1 MQRRLSAILAAD
13 VVNYSRLMGADQT
26 GTLAALRAMRRDLFE
41 PAVANHRGQI
51 VKRMGDGWLVEFAS
65 VSDAVDCAMQVQE
78 GLADHDLLRL
88 RIGIHIGEVIFEE
101 EDIYGDG
108 VNIAA
113 RLEALAE
120 PGGLLISDSARNSL
134 DGKAAAVFS
143 DGGPQSLKNI
153 ARPVSVWRWSVGG
166 VAPAGVAEPLA
177 LPEKPSIAVL
187 PFTNMSGDPEQ
198 DYFADGITEDIITE
212 LARLQSLFVIARNTS
227 FTFKGESRNIQDV
240 ARTLGVHYVLEG
252 SVRKAGNR
260 VRVTGQ
266 LIDGKSGGHAWA
278 ERYDRDLA
286 DIFAVQ
292 DDVTEKIV
300 KALKVSLVGA
310 DELPER
316 AETAAP
322 EAYDCVLRGREQYR
336 LFTKEALANARAL
349 YERATAIDPAYAAP
363 YAGLAEVC
371 LHEWFLGD
379 AAAIDT
385 TFELALKATS
395 LNPDLP
401 LVYEALGNAY
411 LFTGRHDEAIAAFLR
426 WIELEP
432 NSAEAYAN
440 LAGAHVFNGE
450 PEKVHDLIAK
460 ASRLNPVYPFY
471 YPLYRGQAY
480 FVAGRYEEAA
490 DFIRRAADLNPA
502 SPHPPMC
509 LAASLALLGREEEAK
524 AAVAATYA
532 IIPDARLGSVR
543 KNLPFR
549 RPDDLDRLLGA
560 MRRAG
565 FTD

>member
-26 GTLAALRAMRRDLFE
+26 GTLGALREMRKTVFE
-41 PAVANHRGQI
+41 PVVAGHRGTI
-51 VKRMGDGWLVEFAS
+51 IKRMGDGWLVEFTS
-65 VSDAVDCAMQVQE
+65 VSDAVDCALRVQE
-78 GLADHDLLRL
+78 RLKGHDLLRL

-113 RLEALAE
+113 RLEALAD
-120 PGGLLISDSARNSL
+120 PGGVLISDSTRNSL
-134 DGKAAAVFS
+134 DGKAASIFA
-143 DGGPQSLKNI
+143 DGGVQTLKNI
-153 ARPVSVWRWSVGG
+153 ARPVQVWRWKKMDAAFNEQAE
-166 VAPAGVAEPLA
+166 APV

-198 DYFADGITEDIITE
+198 EYFADGISEDIITE
-212 LARLQSLFVIARNTS
+212 LARIEHLFVIARNTT
-227 FTFKGESRNIQDV
+227 FTFKGKSHDIPSV
-240 ARTLGVHYVLEG
+240 AKELGVHFVLEG
-252 SVRKAGNR
+252 SVRKAGDR
-260 VRVTGQ
+260 LRITAQ
-266 LIDGKSGGHAWA
+266 LINGKSGGHAWA

-286 DIFAVQ
+286 DIFDVQ
-292 DDVTEKIV
+292 DDVTDKIV

-310 DELPER
+310 EELPER
-316 AETAAP
+316 AETAVP

-336 LFTKEALANARAL
+336 LFTKEGLANARAL
-349 YERATAIDPAYAAP
+349 YEEAARIDPAYAAP

-371 LHEWFLGD
+371 RHEWFLGE
-379 AAAIDT
+379 AGAIDKT
-385 TFELALKATS
+385 IEYALKAAS

-401 LVYEALGNAY
+401 LVYEALGSAY
-411 LFTGRHDEAIAAFLR
+411 LFTGRHDEAIAAFMR

-440 LAGAHVFNGE
+440 LAGAYVFNGD
-450 PEKVHDLIAK
+450 PEKVHDLIDI

-480 FVAGRYEEAA
+480 FLMSRYEEAA
-490 DFIRRAADLNPA
+490 NFTRRAADLNPA

-509 LAASLALLGREEEAK
+509 LAASLAMLGRNDEAG

-532 IIPDARLGSVR
+532 IIPDARLGSLGE
-543 KNLPFR
+543 NLPFR
-549 RPDDLDRLLGA
+549 RSADLDHLLGG
-560 MRRAG
+560 MRKAG
-565 FTD
+565 FME